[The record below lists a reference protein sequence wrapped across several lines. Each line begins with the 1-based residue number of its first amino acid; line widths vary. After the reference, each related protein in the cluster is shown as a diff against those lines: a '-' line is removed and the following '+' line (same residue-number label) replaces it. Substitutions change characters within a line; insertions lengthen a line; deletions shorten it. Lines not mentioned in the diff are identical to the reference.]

1 MAYKKQKDDKI
12 KEENVKQDEQE
23 KNCDCKND
31 DCCCEE
37 QCECNDKNTKC
48 ECNEKESE
56 CKCNENDH
64 ECKKDGCNCKDKNVD
79 LANEYLNMARIIQ
92 ADFDNY
98 RKRSIESIKQAKRD
112 GLISAIEV
120 ILPSLDVFKKAKQMI
135 KDDNSLKGIEML
147 ENEINSAL
155 KNLGVEKID
164 TKNAQFNPNLHYALS
179 VVEDKTKP
187 DNIIIDEYQAG
198 YKIGDKVI
206 KYSQVIVNK
215 IKEEK

>member
-1 MAYKKQKDDKI
+1 MAYKKQKDDQI

-23 KNCDCKND
+23 KKCDCKNN
-31 DCCCEE
+31 DCCCEDH
-37 QCECNDKNTKC
+37 CECNEDNKC
-48 ECNEKESE
+48 ECNEEHD
-56 CKCNENDH
+56 CKCNENNH
-64 ECKKDGCNCKDKNVD
+64 ECKNDGCNCKDKNVD

-112 GLISAIEV
+112 GLISAVEV

-135 KDDNSLKGIEML
+135 KDENALKGIEMV
-147 ENEINSAL
+147 ENEINNSL

-164 TKNAQFNPNLHYALS
+164 TQNAQFNPNFHYALS
-179 VVEDKTKP
+179 VVEDKSKP

-215 IKEEK
+215 LKEDK